1 MANEFDALTQD
12 VAIGGVR
19 SRLGIRVLLCY
30 ILKNV
35 KSEVSR
41 TAFGEIL
48 RSSELVNFFE
58 INPALDMLYESG
70 LVTRTEKED
79 DDYFGI
85 TDEGIS
91 VADKLQTE
99 IPITAREKALS
110 VAFTVVARERLK
122 GSVSYNIEK
131 TENGCY
137 VTLSVCD
144 EDTLMMETKL
154 YSADSMQAQLVG
166 ENFMKHPEKLYEGI
180 IDALA
185 H

>member
-12 VAIGGVR
+12 VGIGGVR

-58 INPALDMLYESG
+58 INPALDLLWESG

-79 DDYFGI
+79 DDYFSI
-85 TDEGIS
+85 TEEGIS

-99 IPITAREKALS
+99 IPITAREKALA
-110 VAFTVVARERLK
+110 VAFSVVTRERLK
-122 GSVSYNIEK
+122 GSVNYSIEK
-131 TENGCY
+131 AVNGYY
-137 VTLSVCD
+137 VTLTVYDGD
-144 EDTLMMETKL
+144 ELMMETKL
-154 YSADSMQAQLVG
+154 FSADSLQAQLAG

-180 IDALA
+180 IDALVR
-185 H
+185 

>member
-12 VAIGGVR
+12 VGIGGVR

-58 INPALDMLYESG
+58 INPALDMLFESG

-79 DDYFGI
+79 DDYFSI
-85 TDEGIS
+85 TEEGIS
-91 VADKLQTE
+91 VAEKLQTE
-99 IPITAREKALS
+99 IPLTAREKALS

-122 GSVSYNIEK
+122 GSVNYTVEK

-137 VTLSVCD
+137 VTLTVRD
-144 EDTLMMETKL
+144 GETLMMETKL
-154 YSADSMQAQLVG
+154 FSADSMQAQLVG

-185 H
+185 R

>member
-12 VAIGGVR
+12 VGIGGVR

-58 INPALDMLYESG
+58 INPALDWLYENG
-70 LVTRTEKED
+70 LANRTEKED
-79 DDYFGI
+79 DDYFSI
-85 TDEGIS
+85 TAEGIS

-122 GSVSYNIEK
+122 GSVNYNVEK
-131 TENGCY
+131 AENGYY
-137 VTLSVCD
+137 VTLSVRDGD
-144 EDTLMMETKL
+144 ELMMETKL
-154 YSADSMQAQLVG
+154 FSADSMQAQLVG

>member
-12 VAIGGVR
+12 VGIGGVR

-41 TAFGEIL
+41 SAFSEIL

-58 INPALDMLYESG
+58 INPALDMLFESG

-79 DDYFGI
+79 DDYFSI

-99 IPITAREKALS
+99 IPLTAREKALA
-110 VAFTVVARERLK
+110 VAFEVVARERLK
-122 GSVSYNIEK
+122 GSVDYVIEK
-131 TENGCY
+131 AENGCY
-137 VTLSVCD
+137 VTLTVRD
-144 EDTLMMETKL
+144 GDTLMLETKL
-154 YSADSMQAQLVG
+154 FSADGMQAQLVG

-185 H
+185 R